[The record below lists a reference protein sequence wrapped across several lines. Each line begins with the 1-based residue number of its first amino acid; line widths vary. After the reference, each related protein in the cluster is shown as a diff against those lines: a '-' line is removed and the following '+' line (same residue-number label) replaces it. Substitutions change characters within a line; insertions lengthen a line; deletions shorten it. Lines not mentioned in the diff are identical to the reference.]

1 MEWKRNVNSEI
12 LLADSKENFNNRR
25 IVKYDP
31 DIVLQELIYVWL
43 MNGKKSLSFGMPSKQ
58 MLIMIVQRGS
68 SYWQVLQ
75 PLIKNKYIHSGCGRI
90 ARLKM
95 RPMSLFESCHS
106 SGLISLKDIYDEN
119 AKNIL
124 TGDVN
129 LKDLLN
135 YFLSGGWSPLLN

>member
-1 MEWKRNVNSEI
+1 MLSGAYPRLIDEWQEVFELWDAIQTNVDNDSTKGKFI
-12 LLADSKENFNNRR
+12 LTGFATID
-25 IVKYDP
+25 
-31 DIVLQELIYVWL
+31 
-43 MNGKKSLSFGMPSKQ
+43 
-58 MLIMIVQRGS
+58 
-68 SYWQVLQ
+68 
-75 PLIKNKYIHSGCGRI
+75 KNKYIHSGCGRI

-106 SGLISLKDIYDEN
+106 SGLISLKDICDEN

-135 YFLSGGWSPLLN
+135 YIFSGGWSPLLN